1 MLEQAT
7 IGCPYCGE
15 PIEIVVEMAIEPEAM
30 GQRYV
35 EDCQVCC
42 KPMVVDVT
50 SNGGAPMVTAS
61 RDDE

>member
-1 MLEQAT
+1 MLEQVT

-15 PIEIVVEMAIEPEAM
+15 PIEIALEPEAM

-42 KPMVVDVT
+42 KPMVIDV
-50 SNGGAPMVTAS
+50 SSDGERPMITAS